1 MPFFLCKLS
10 KGLVRINAD
19 FITEL
24 LNDTAIKIFISILA
38 SYGIIFE
45 LGIKAYQLVNIKL
58 LYSSEAVTY
67 FTQIA
72 LLVKYKE
79 IFANA

>member
-1 MPFFLCKLS
+1 MLFFVRKLS
-10 KGLVRINAD
+10 KGIVRINTD
-19 FITEL
+19 FIAKL
-24 LNDTAIKIFISILA
+24 LNDTAIEIFISVPA

-45 LGIKAYQLVNIKL
+45 LGIKTYQLVNIKL
-58 LYSSEAVTY
+58 LYSSEAVSY

-72 LLVKYKE
+72 LLVQYKE